1 MKTFKFLS
9 IATAIILAGGL
20 LAACEEEQSASQA
33 IPTKTETAQA
43 ASTTASEK
51 VQWVWPGVAD
61 HSIVYESVLTKANY
75 MIVFDGS
82 GSMDDPACG
91 GTRKKIDEGKE
102 AVAAF
107 VGAIPDD
114 ANIGFYA
121 FDGNKNGIRVGLNTG
136 NKLQVVAAIEG
147 VRQGGGTPLKSAV
160 RAAYD
165 ALTAQGQKQLGY
177 GRYALV
183 IVTDGAASSGEDP
196 SSLVNKIINNTPVEI
211 HTVGFCLGDRH
222 SLNQPGRTFYASATS
237 AAEVL
242 KSLEDVLAEATDV
255 DVTDFSE

>member
-1 MKTFKFLS
+1 MKIFKFLPVV
-9 IATAIILAGGL
+9 TAVVLAGGL
-20 LAACEEEQSASQA
+20 LAACEEQSSVVPA
-33 IPTKTETAQA
+33 KTETKQ
-43 ASTTASEK
+43 STSTSTSAPEKTA
-51 VQWVWPGVAD
+51 WIWPGVAEQD
-61 HSIVYESVLTKANY
+61 VVFESVLTKANY

-107 VGAIPDD
+107 IGAIPDD
-114 ANIGFYA
+114 ANVGFYV
-121 FDGNKNGIRVGLNTG
+121 FDGNRDGIRVELNTANRG
-136 NKLQVVAAIEG
+136 QVIAAIEG
-147 VRQGGGTPLKSAV
+147 IRQGGGTPLKSAV
-160 RAAYD
+160 RAGYD

-196 SSLVNKIINNTPVEI
+196 TKLVNAIINDTPVEI
-211 HTVGFCLGDRH
+211 HTVGFCLGANH

-255 DVTDFSE
+255 DVTDFSD

>member
-1 MKTFKFLS
+1 MKTIKFL
-9 IATAIILAGGL
+9 AIILAGGL
-20 LAACEEEQSASQA
+20 LAACEEEQSVSKAVPAQ
-33 IPTKTETAQA
+33 TETKQA
-43 ASTTASEK
+43 ASTTSPKENS
-51 VQWVWPGVAD
+51 WVWPGVAD
-61 HSIVYESVLTKANY
+61 QSIVYESVLTKANY

-91 GTRKKIDEGKE
+91 GSSKKIDEGKE

-107 VGAIPDD
+107 VDAIPDD

-121 FDGNKNGIRVGLNTG
+121 FDSNGRSIRVGLNTG
-136 NKLQVVAAIEG
+136 NKPQVVASING
-147 VRQGGGTPLKSAV
+147 VQQGSGTPLKTAV
-160 RAAYD
+160 RAGYD
-165 ALTAQGQKQLGY
+165 ALTAQAQKQLGY

-183 IVTDGAASSGEDP
+183 IVTDGAASTGEDP
-196 SSLVNKIINNTPVEI
+196 TKLVNAIINDTPVEI

-242 KSLEDVLAEATDV
+242 KSLEDVLAESADV
-255 DVTDFSE
+255 DVSDFSE